1 MAAVCPAC
9 GRGRQ
14 AIAAG
19 LSPRPALTGGIVL
32 GVAIVAAALSV
43 RQMTAMGMGIDMGL
57 GPPAAFA
64 GTWALMMT
72 AMMLPS
78 ALPFFAGFARDFGR
92 RRGWQPATLLLGAAY
107 LAVWLGFGVAAYAL
121 YTLLRMPWPE
131 QRLAGGLLLV
141 LAAVYA
147 LTPLKRAAQA
157 RCHEL
162 CALHGPLPFSLTRSA
177 ALAGVKY
184 GLTCVACT
192 AGLMLAM
199 LVVGMAS
206 LLWAAIIAV
215 LVLIYKLAPP
225 PTLRWELLL
234 SAVIAGLGVTYVLTG

>member
-19 LSPRPALTGGIVL
+19 LGTRPVLTGGVVL
-32 GVAIVAAALSV
+32 GVAVVAAALSL
-43 RQMTAMGMGIDMGL
+43 RQMTAMGMAMGL

-64 GTWALMMT
+64 GTWALMMA

-107 LAVWLGFGVAAYAL
+107 LAVWLCFGIAAYAL
-121 YTLLRMPWPE
+121 YTLLRVPWPE

-184 GLTCVACT
+184 GVSCVACT

-206 LLWAAIIAV
+206 LLWATIIGV
-215 LVLIYKLAPP
+215 LVLVYKLAPP
-225 PTLRWELLL
+225 PTLRWELAL
-234 SAVIAGLGVTYVLTG
+234 SVLIAGLGIVYKLTG